1 MIYLLTNKQL
11 KSMENKRLIKVRT
24 FAELIAENKTAEYLF
39 WVGSA
44 GSFDDRGKKITRD
57 FVKILESAKIDY
69 AVLGEEETDSGDAA
83 RRAGNEFLFQ
93 MQALQNIEILK
104 AYNIKKIITCDPHD
118 YNTIKNEYPE
128 YDGNFEIY
136 HHTEFI
142 QQLISE
148 KKITVNN
155 SSFNNKTITYHDPC
169 YLGRGNNIYDA
180 PREIIEKTG
189 CSLVEMKRNKSRAL
203 CCGAGGSQM
212 FKEPENGEMEVFELR
227 TMDALEVNPDV
238 IITACPFCMT
248 MLTDGIKLKEKEET
262 IEILDIAELVAKA
275 NGL

>member
-1 MIYLLTNKQL
+1 
-11 KSMENKRLIKVRT
+11 MENKRLIKVRT
-24 FAELIAENKTAEYLF
+24 FAELIAEGKTAEYLF

-44 GSFDDRGKKITRD
+44 GSFDDRSKKITRD
-57 FVKILESAKIDY
+57 FVKILESAKVDY
-69 AVLGEEETDSGDAA
+69 AVLGEEETDSGDSA

-104 AYNIKKIITCDPHD
+104 AYDIKKIITCDPHD

-128 YDGNFEIY
+128 YEGNFEVY

-148 KKITVNN
+148 NKITVNN
-155 SSFNNKTITYHDPC
+155 SSFNKKTITYHDPC
-169 YLGRGNNIYDA
+169 YLGRGNSIYDA
-180 PREIIEKTG
+180 PRAIIEGTG
-189 CSLVEMKRNKSRAL
+189 CSLVEMNRNKSRAL
-203 CCGAGGSQM
+203 CCGAGGAQM
-212 FKEPENGEMEVFELR
+212 FKEPEKGDMEVFELR

-262 IEILDIAELVAKA
+262 IEILDIAELIAKA
-275 NGL
+275 NKL

>member
-1 MIYLLTNKQL
+1 
-11 KSMENKRLIKVRT
+11 MENKRLIKVRT
-24 FAELIAENKTAEYLF
+24 FAELIAEGKTAEYLF

-44 GSFDDRGKKITRD
+44 GSFDDRSKKITRD
-57 FVKILESAKIDY
+57 FVKILESAKVDY
-69 AVLGEEETDSGDAA
+69 AVLGEEETDSGDSA

-104 AYNIKKIITCDPHD
+104 AYDIKKIITCDPHD

-128 YDGNFEIY
+128 YEGNFEVY

-148 KKITVNN
+148 NKITVNN
-155 SSFNNKTITYHDPC
+155 SSFNKKTITYHDPC
-169 YLGRGNNIYDA
+169 YLGRGNSIYDA
-180 PREIIEKTG
+180 PRAIIEETG
-189 CSLVEMKRNKSRAL
+189 CSLVEMNRNKSRAL
-203 CCGAGGSQM
+203 CCGAGGAQM
-212 FKEPENGEMEVFELR
+212 FKEPEKGDMEVFELR

-262 IEILDIAELVAKA
+262 IEILDIAELIAKA
-275 NGL
+275 NKL